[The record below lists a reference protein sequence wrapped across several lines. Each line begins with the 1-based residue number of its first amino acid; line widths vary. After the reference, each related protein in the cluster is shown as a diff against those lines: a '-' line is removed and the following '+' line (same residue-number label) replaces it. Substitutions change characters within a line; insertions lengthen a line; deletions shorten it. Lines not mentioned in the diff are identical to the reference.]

1 MNRRTPILAL
11 SLVLSMSL
19 VACGASGSEPAES
32 ADPGAEGPTEPVDLT
47 MTVWTNDEVV
57 LELFQDIAADFR
69 AQDPRMGE
77 LTVQSLPFE
86 EYVGQVTTQ
95 LQGGDP
101 PDLGWVVESS
111 LPAFVESGALLEIGE
126 DLRSDEAYNFDDVLP
141 NTLSG
146 VSQDDSIYGFPFA
159 NGAQPV
165 VVNTTLFEQAG
176 VDNPVDIYERGEWT
190 WDELARVS
198 RELVESGEATYGFDI
213 PQFGFSNY
221 TLFTPFM
228 KATGADAW
236 PGGSE
241 CGYDSPESQAAVE
254 FLRTMMFEDGSY
266 PLPGETSSFPTG
278 DTGMYL
284 GAPSTLNQ
292 LTEAEFE
299 FELLPQPEGVNGD
312 DPFFGQA
319 AVVVFADGENTEVAT
334 ELLKFITNEESSAE
348 LFRFYT
354 SPRQSLLSP
363 EAVVEANP
371 LMSEAGAERAIVEPL
386 QTAEQVDFPV
396 RLPELQ
402 SAIRPVMDGLW
413 QPEADVAAVLAEACS
428 VADPILAR

>member
-1 MNRRTPILAL
+1 
-11 SLVLSMSL
+11 
-19 VACGASGSEPAES
+19 
-32 ADPGAEGPTEPVDLT
+32 
-47 MTVWTNDEVV
+47 
-57 LELFQDIAADFR
+57 
-69 AQDPRMGE
+69 
-77 LTVQSLPFE
+77 
-86 EYVGQVTTQ
+86 
-95 LQGGDP
+95 
-101 PDLGWVVESS
+101 
-111 LPAFVESGALLEIGE
+111 
-126 DLRSDEAYNFDDVLP
+126 
-141 NTLSG
+141 
-146 VSQDDSIYGFPFA
+146 
-159 NGAQPV
+159 
-165 VVNTTLFEQAG
+165 VNTTLFEQAG

-190 WDELARVS
+190 WDELARVA

-213 PQFGFSNY
+213 PQFGFTNY

-236 PGGSE
+236 PGGTQ

-266 PLPGETSSFPTG
+266 PLPGEISSFPTG

-284 GAPSTLNQ
+284 GAPSSLNQ

-319 AVVVFADGENTEVAT
+319 AVVVFADGDNTELAT
-334 ELLKFITNEESSAE
+334 EFLKFVTNEESSAE

-363 EAVVEANP
+363 EAVVDANP